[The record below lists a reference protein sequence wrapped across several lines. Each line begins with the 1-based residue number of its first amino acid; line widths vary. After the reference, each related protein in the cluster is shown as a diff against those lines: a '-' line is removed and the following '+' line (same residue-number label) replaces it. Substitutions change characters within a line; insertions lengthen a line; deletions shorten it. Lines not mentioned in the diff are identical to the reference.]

1 MAIEKEFFGD
11 QNEDLTDTSAENL
24 PMSEEPVAEEAS
36 ETVISD
42 NDEEQAKEINKL
54 KRKADIKKAFKV
66 AFPYTIPVF
75 TGYLA
80 LGVAYGVLMQTK
92 GYGPQWS
99 VLMSILIFGGSIQY
113 IAITLLTTAFNPL
126 QAFILSVMVNARHLF
141 YGLSMLDKYKG
152 LGKIRPFLIFWL
164 TDETYSI
171 CSGIEPP
178 AGINRKYFYT
188 WISALD
194 YSYWILGTFL
204 GGVLGGLITFNT
216 TGLDFVLTALF
227 VVLFVDQ
234 FTGKVGKASGII
246 GLVCPAAVLFIFGAD
261 NMVILSMV
269 AILTILLIGRK
280 KLCS

>member
-1 MAIEKEFFGD
+1 MTTPDNNGAK
-11 QNEDLTDTSAENL
+11 DLTPQTAAAEM
-24 PMSEEPVAEEAS
+24 PQESKK
-36 ETVISD
+36 T
-42 NDEEQAKEINKL
+42 QF
-54 KRKADIKKAFKV
+54 KKAFKV
-66 AFPYTIPVF
+66 AFPHTIPVF

-80 LGVAYGVLMQTK
+80 LGMAYGVLMQTK

-141 YGLSMLDKYKG
+141 YGLSMLEKYKG
-152 LGKIRPFLIFWL
+152 LGKIRPLLIFWL

-171 CSGIEPP
+171 SSSINPPEGIS
-178 AGINRKYFYT
+178 RKYFYT
-188 WISALD
+188 CISALD

-204 GGVLGGLITFNT
+204 GGVVGGLITFNT

-234 FTGKVGKASGII
+234 LKGKNGKISGAVGLCST
-246 GLVCPAAVLFIFGAD
+246 AAVLAVFGAD
-261 NMVILSMV
+261 NMVIISMV
-269 AILTILLIGRK
+269 VIMAILLIWRK
-280 KLCS
+280 KLCT